1 MREKARIH
9 AKGGRMR
16 RSLWEFLTSAGAPSS
31 AAREALRAATWV
43 VNVTRD
49 NNDPDIYLAISNLQI
64 LPRPLHVSLPD
75 AEDGRRRPAWPREAC
90 PGQGSGVGVRG
101 GVRGR
106 ASAPYSP
113 LTRCSGRRRPPGL
126 AQTQPWAGGEVERG

>member
-49 NNDPDIYLAISNLQI
+49 NDDPDIYLAISNLQI
-64 LPRPLHVSLPD
+64 PPP
-75 AEDGRRRPAWPREAC
+75 
-90 PGQGSGVGVRG
+90 
-101 GVRGR
+101 
-106 ASAPYSP
+106 SP
-113 LTRCSGRRRPPGL
+113 PCEPS
-126 AQTQPWAGGEVERG
+126 

>member
-64 LPRPLHVSLPD
+64 LPRPPHVSLPD

-90 PGQGSGVGVRG
+90 PGQGSGVGVG
-101 GVRGR
+101 GR

-113 LTRCSGRRRPPGL
+113 LTRCSGRRWPPGL

>member
-9 AKGGRMR
+9 AKVGRMR

-49 NNDPDIYLAISNLQI
+49 NDDPDIYLAISNLQI

-101 GVRGR
+101 PGRG
-106 ASAPYSP
+106 SGLSP
-113 LTRCSGRRRPPGL
+113 LLTTHSLQWAPPAAWPRPDPALGR
-126 AQTQPWAGGEVERG
+126 WRG